1 MGKQKVQGLQG
12 YLSIIQPNTFSDSH
26 ELIDLFSQTERLHLK
41 HEYGTSREAK
51 LQQFSYL
58 LILEDIYLFQGFY
71 QVSFPWYNNTCIH
84 SFNLTEIST
93 LTQISIFNE
102 PLNFESVIFLWI
114 SNFFSQVHGDIYER
128 FSRPTRMYLYV

>member
-102 PLNFESVIFLWI
+102 PLNFESVIFLLI
-114 SNFFSQVHGDIYER
+114 ANFFSQVHGDI
-128 FSRPTRMYLYV
+128 

>member
-102 PLNFESVIFLWI
+102 PLNFESVIF
-114 SNFFSQVHGDIYER
+114 FSQVHGDI
-128 FSRPTRMYLYV
+128 

>member
-12 YLSIIQPNTFSDSH
+12 NLSIIQPNTFSDSH

-58 LILEDIYLFQGFY
+58 LILEDIYP
-71 QVSFPWYNNTCIH
+71 VSFPWYNNTCIH

-114 SNFFSQVHGDIYER
+114 SNFFSQVHGDI
-128 FSRPTRMYLYV
+128 